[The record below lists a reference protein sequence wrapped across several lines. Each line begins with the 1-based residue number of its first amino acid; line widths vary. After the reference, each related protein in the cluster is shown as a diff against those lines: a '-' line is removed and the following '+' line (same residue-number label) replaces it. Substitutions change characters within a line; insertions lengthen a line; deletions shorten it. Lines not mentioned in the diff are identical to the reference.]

1 MISPILLLTQALSV
15 VSSIIDLLTG
25 ALSVIVFAY
34 IGLLV
39 IRILLT
45 WFPTVNWYNQPFLAL
60 SQITD
65 PYLNLF
71 RSIVPPLGG
80 MDFSPMLA
88 IFALQFLFWSGI
100 LPPVNL

>member
-1 MISPILLLTQALSV
+1 MYLIASSLAQFLQIYIVLL
-15 VSSIIDLLTG
+15 I
-25 ALSVIVFAY
+25 
-34 IGLLV
+34 

-45 WFPTVNWYNQPFLAL
+45 WFPTVDWSTPPFSWL

-71 RSIVPPLGG
+71 RSIIPPLGG

-88 IFALQFLFWSGI
+88 IILLQVVSGI
-100 LPPVNL
+100 IPGLLGGLASAGM

>member
-1 MISPILLLTQALSV
+1 MSLIASSLAQFLQIYIVLL
-15 VSSIIDLLTG
+15 I
-25 ALSVIVFAY
+25 
-34 IGLLV
+34 

-45 WFPTVNWYNQPFLAL
+45 WFPTVEWSTAPFSWL

-71 RSIVPPLGG
+71 RSIIPPLGG

-88 IFALQFLFWSGI
+88 ILLLQVVSGI
-100 LPPVNL
+100 VPGLLVGLA

>member
-1 MISPILLLTQALSV
+1 MYLIASSLAQFLQIYIVLL
-15 VSSIIDLLTG
+15 I
-25 ALSVIVFAY
+25 
-34 IGLLV
+34 

-45 WFPTVNWYNQPFLAL
+45 WFPTVDWSTPPFSWL

-71 RSIVPPLGG
+71 RSIIPPLGG

-88 IFALQFLFWSGI
+88 ILLLQVVSGI
-100 LPPVNL
+100 IPGLLGGLVAAGL

>member
-1 MISPILLLTQALSV
+1 MISSILLLTQALSV
-15 VSSIIDLLTG
+15 IVWTYII
-25 ALSVIVFAY
+25 
-34 IGLLV
+34 LLV
-39 IRILLT
+39 IRVLLT
-45 WFPTVNWYNQPFLAL
+45 WFPTVNWYNQPFSAL

-88 IFALQFLFWSGI
+88 IFALQFLFWAKI
-100 LPPVNL
+100 LPPVVF

>member
-1 MISPILLLTQALSV
+1 MYLIASSLAQFLQIYIVLL
-15 VSSIIDLLTG
+15 I
-25 ALSVIVFAY
+25 
-34 IGLLV
+34 

-45 WFPTVNWYNQPFLAL
+45 WFPTVDWSTPPFSWL

-71 RSIVPPLGG
+71 RSIIPPLGG

-88 IFALQFLFWSGI
+88 ILLLQVVSGI
-100 LPPVNL
+100 IPGLLGGLVSAGL

>member
-1 MISPILLLTQALSV
+1 MYLIASSLAQFLQIYIVLL
-15 VSSIIDLLTG
+15 I
-25 ALSVIVFAY
+25 
-34 IGLLV
+34 

-45 WFPTVNWYNQPFLAL
+45 WFPTVDWSTPPFSWL

-71 RSIVPPLGG
+71 RSIIPPLGG

-88 IFALQFLFWSGI
+88 IILLQVVSGI
-100 LPPVNL
+100 IPGLLGGLASGGM

>member
-1 MISPILLLTQALSV
+1 MYLIASSLAQFLQIYIVLL
-15 VSSIIDLLTG
+15 I
-25 ALSVIVFAY
+25 
-34 IGLLV
+34 

-45 WFPTVNWYNQPFLAL
+45 WFPTVNWSTPPFSWL

-71 RSIVPPLGG
+71 RSIIPPLGG

-88 IFALQFLFWSGI
+88 ILLLQVVSGI
-100 LPPVNL
+100 IPGLLGGLVSAGL